1 VARRGL
7 ELITLHDGTILRF
20 GNSEDAANVA
30 YESAEGELLT
40 IDLTRA
46 NGAVVVLQRLPEIG
60 TDGPRVVTLSV
71 DWQLEANTDPS
82 AINSV
87 GIFPAGILERSAK
100 QRKMTRRAEIGTE
113 RRTWRAEA
121 FFNLA
126 AAEQPYYAAIVL
138 RGCPTRLTVHA
149 FDAAYARLAPAWPPP
164 VVGFRAVNDD
174 AATPSLRFRVS
185 VPVEGLSARGHA
197 VERFKLDRFRAYS
210 MVVFSKAYREEDR
223 ELARYLKAAGRTV
236 VFDICDNLLYN
247 PFNLPAY
254 ERASRNIREMVK
266 YADVVI
272 CSTAA
277 LARVIE
283 RETGRTALVVSDPA
297 EDIARPDDLP
307 PPQQP
312 QLLWY
317 GVHGSANAPRGM
329 EDLLLIKDALI
340 EAQGRWLFE
349 LVVSSNSRER
359 YEQLIA
365 PLPLRSR
372 YVEWSIDGFP
382 RDLHAATAVLLPLSG
397 NEFVKCKSHNRMTTA
412 LNAGVPVIADA
423 LEAYEEFAPFCY
435 TGDWLRSLEEVMTRP
450 DEARRRAAGARNYI
464 QARYSPGAIAEA
476 WERALS
482 LAPSPDYAEAGR
494 RLSLGY

>member
-1 VARRGL
+1 M
-7 ELITLHDGTILRF
+7 
-20 GNSEDAANVA
+20 
-30 YESAEGELLT
+30 
-40 IDLTRA
+40 
-46 NGAVVVLQRLPEIG
+46 LQRLPEIEG
-60 TDGPRVVTLSV
+60 DGPRVVTLSV

-82 AINSV
+82 AVNSV
-87 GIFPAGILERSAK
+87 GIFPAGILEGSAK

-121 FFNLA
+121 FFNLS

-138 RGCPTRLTVHA
+138 RGCPTRLTVHG
-149 FDAAYARLAPAWPPP
+149 FDAAYAPLAPAWPQP

-174 AATPSLRFRVS
+174 AATPSFRFRVS

-197 VERFKLDRFRAYS
+197 VGLFKLDRFRACS
-210 MVVFSKAYREEDR
+210 MVVFSKAYRDEDR

-236 VFDICDNLLYN
+236 VFDICDNLFYN
-247 PFNLPAY
+247 PLNLPAY
-254 ERASRNIREMVK
+254 ERASRNIREMVQI
-266 YADVVI
+266 ADIVI

-297 EDIARPDDLP
+297 EDIAPPADLAK
-307 PPQQP
+307 PQEA

-340 EAQGRWLFE
+340 EAQSRWPFE
-349 LVVSSNSRER
+349 LVVSSNSREK

-372 YVEWSIDGFP
+372 YVDWSIDGFP
-382 RDLHAATAVLLPLSG
+382 RDLHAATAVLLPLSD

-435 TGDWLRSLEEVMTRP
+435 TGDWQRSLEDVLARP
-450 DEARRRAAGARNYI
+450 DEARRRAAGARDYI
-464 QARYSPGAIAEA
+464 LARYAPSAIAEA
-476 WERALS
+476 WEQALS
-482 LAPSPDYAEAGR
+482 LVHSTDYAGASGR
-494 RLSLGY
+494 PSLAD